1 MNNSISKNSGT
12 RSLRRKVLIPFF
24 IILAAVGTTATFG
37 TLYVIDDSLNKT
49 ADERL
54 GAFQQQIYREI
65 RNIEADLLH
74 KSRLLELSYR
84 VDNSRTIPAT
94 DAHEIEQLIDET
106 LIARNMRARFI
117 DPQLLDQYPNQTLTQ
132 MFSQAQSSRKARIRL
147 TTDLGPEPALSLVA
161 PVIENGSVVQFIL
174 IQSSVDRDYLKSIAE
189 PLDVK
194 ISVFDL
200 EGRLL
205 VDSHN
210 QTNQQDLDEETLRIV
225 FTDDKMFTTDD
236 SSLFSNRIMYSA
248 IPLGSTDILLM
259 AIELPM
265 TNINSL
271 IATFFTRAAVTMLA
285 AFLIGS
291 YIFYRLVSQISKPV
305 EDILAATNAIAKG
318 NLDYRLQEGN
328 SGEFKLLAQSFNE
341 MISNLSTVHSDQIN
355 QERELTIAQEE
366 LRYKDI
372 LEEKNKEIESINKN
386 LAEHNHELSSL
397 LQINQEMSTI
407 LDLNTLFDKVLNS
420 LKDLIDCQ
428 VVILLMY
435 NPGEEVLEISHAIG
449 IDKEVMIDVTFK
461 LNEGISGETARTR
474 VTNYVPDLK
483 LDKRYLSYK
492 KSLTVFG
499 SMISI
504 PLVTHNNMC
513 GVLNLHKDKINS
525 FDDNEITLSKTVAT
539 QAAIA
544 IENAQLYKQA
554 TELSIK
560 DALTG
565 LSNRRHFQ
573 DMLSRESVLTQR
585 YATSLSL
592 IMIDIDHFKKYNDT
606 HGHLQGDIVLK
617 KVATCLLHNT
627 RGIDMIC
634 RFGGEEFVVL
644 LPKTTSDG
652 AKIAAEKL
660 RSVIENEI
668 FTGEKESQPN
678 GTLTLSLGIASYPND
693 SSDMQNLLELAD
705 RALYKAKEQGR
716 NQVIAYSEIN
726 KKPDS
731 VFESGS

>member
-1 MNNSISKNSGT
+1 
-12 RSLRRKVLIPFF
+12 
-24 IILAAVGTTATFG
+24 
-37 TLYVIDDSLNKT
+37 
-49 ADERL
+49 
-54 GAFQQQIYREI
+54 
-65 RNIEADLLH
+65 
-74 KSRLLELSYR
+74 
-84 VDNSRTIPAT
+84 
-94 DAHEIEQLIDET
+94 
-106 LIARNMRARFI
+106 
-117 DPQLLDQYPNQTLTQ
+117 
-132 MFSQAQSSRKARIRL
+132 
-147 TTDLGPEPALSLVA
+147 
-161 PVIENGSVVQFIL
+161 
-174 IQSSVDRDYLKSIAE
+174 
-189 PLDVK
+189 
-194 ISVFDL
+194 
-200 EGRLL
+200 
-205 VDSHN
+205 
-210 QTNQQDLDEETLRIV
+210 
-225 FTDDKMFTTDD
+225 
-236 SSLFSNRIMYSA
+236 MYSV

-265 TNINSL
+265 TNVNSL

-305 EDILAATNAIAKG
+305 EDVLAATHAIAKG
-318 NLDYRLQEGN
+318 NLDYRLQENN
-328 SGEFKLLAQSFNE
+328 SGEFKLLAQSFNN
-341 MISNLSTVHSDQIN
+341 MISSLSTVYTDQIN

-366 LRYKDI
+366 LRYKAI
-372 LEEKNKEIESINKN
+372 LEDKNKEIESINKN
-386 LAEHNHELSSL
+386 LAEHNHELSLL

-407 LDLNTLFDKVLNS
+407 LDLNTLFEKVLHS

-428 VVILLMY
+428 IVILLLY
-435 NPGEEVLEISHAIG
+435 NPGEEILEISHAIG
-449 IDKEVMIDVTFK
+449 IDKEAMIDVTFK

-499 SMISI
+499 SMLSI

-525 FDDNEITLSKTVAT
+525 FVDNEITLSKTVAT

-554 TELSIK
+554 TELSIT

-573 DMLSRESVLTQR
+573 DMLNREFILTQR

-627 RGIDMIC
+627 RGIDMTC

-644 LPKTTSDG
+644 LPKTATEG
-652 AKIAAEKL
+652 AMIAAEKL
-660 RSVIENEI
+660 RSVIEKEI
-668 FTGEKESQPN
+668 FTGEKESQPK
-678 GTLTLSLGIASYPND
+678 GTLTLSLGVASYPTD

-716 NQVIAYSEIN
+716 NQVVTYSEIN

-731 VFESGS
+731 AFESGS